1 MAAHRKPRRLVPL
14 VAALCVL
21 VGAAVGGYVLT
32 GSTAPETVNL
42 ASSSAASSQHVT
54 VTACLTPGKLTRIS
68 VAAAPKCPAKSAPVH
83 WAAWSGPSA
92 ASGQRV
98 TVTAC
103 LTPGKLTGVSLA
115 AGRKCPAQSVSVRW
129 VA

>member
-68 VAAAPKCPAKSAPVH
+68 VQWPASRPVPAEVARPDVGRPRSVTGPRGLARRPHPASA
-83 WAAWSGPSA
+83 
-92 ASGQRV
+92 
-98 TVTAC
+98 
-103 LTPGKLTGVSLA
+103 
-115 AGRKCPAQSVSVRW
+115 
-129 VA
+129 